1 MGDGPGI
8 GGENTGAWEKSEPE
22 PENLRSAA
30 ATFWVT
36 FNKDKKN
43 EQNPFLILSANML
56 DLPSDF

>member
-1 MGDGPGI
+1 MGDGPGM

-30 ATFWVT
+30 TTFWVT
-36 FNKDKKN
+36 FNKDKN

>member
-36 FNKDKKN
+36 FNKDKK
-43 EQNPFLILSANML
+43 
-56 DLPSDF
+56 